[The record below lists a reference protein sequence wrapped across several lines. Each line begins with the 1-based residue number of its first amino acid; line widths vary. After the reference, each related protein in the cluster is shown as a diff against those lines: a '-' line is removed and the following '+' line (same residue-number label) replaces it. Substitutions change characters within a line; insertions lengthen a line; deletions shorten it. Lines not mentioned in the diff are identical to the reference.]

1 MCQAVP
7 LGRSLSP
14 GPQTLLFTSRVISMR
29 QITPWSLGVLIFI
42 LSIIYLFIFGYAGF
56 SLIVA
61 GGGYSS

>member
-1 MCQAVP
+1 
-7 LGRSLSP
+7 
-14 GPQTLLFTSRVISMR
+14 MR

-61 GGGYSS
+61 GGGYSSWDVQASLIAEHRL